1 MLARAVIEASA
12 KDRGVTS
19 GNLFNK
25 IDKLVEKGHVRKMM
39 ADAAHEVRMAGNDMA
54 HGDFA
59 TEAIT
64 EEDADEILGFMEDF
78 LREMFELPTRVQRR
92 KDRRAGAK

>member
-1 MLARAVIEASA
+1 MIEASA
-12 KDRGVTS
+12 KDKGVTS
-19 GNLFNK
+19 GSLYDK
-25 IDKLVEKGHVRKMM
+25 IDKLAEGQHIRAML

-59 TEAIT
+59 TAEIT
-64 EEDADEILGFMEDF
+64 KEDAEELLELMEDF

-92 KDRRAGAK
+92 KDKRSTSI